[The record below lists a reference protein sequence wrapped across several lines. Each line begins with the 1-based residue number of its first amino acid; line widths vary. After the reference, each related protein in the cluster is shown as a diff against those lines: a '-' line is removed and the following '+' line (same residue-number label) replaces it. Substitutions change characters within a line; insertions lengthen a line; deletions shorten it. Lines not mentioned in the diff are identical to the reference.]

1 MLGVVAVGLWPIDFH
16 VLCLVMLYKYN
27 ASQIAA
33 HTVRPG
39 APRMY
44 QPLYIVSQTLAKQA
58 QDAERRAFMSFCIG
72 KLVLAKKSLEGWLP
86 AFLLANHVI
95 T

>member
-1 MLGVVAVGLWPIDFH
+1 MFGVVAVGLWPIGFP
-16 VLCLVMLYKYN
+16 VFCLFMLYKYKVP
-27 ASQIAA
+27 QMAA
-33 HTVRPG
+33 HKVCPG

-44 QPLYIVSQTLAKQA
+44 QPLSIVSQTLAKQA
-58 QDAERRAFMSFCIG
+58 QVAERQAFMSFCIG
-72 KLVLAKKSLEGWLP
+72 KLVLAKKSLEGWLL